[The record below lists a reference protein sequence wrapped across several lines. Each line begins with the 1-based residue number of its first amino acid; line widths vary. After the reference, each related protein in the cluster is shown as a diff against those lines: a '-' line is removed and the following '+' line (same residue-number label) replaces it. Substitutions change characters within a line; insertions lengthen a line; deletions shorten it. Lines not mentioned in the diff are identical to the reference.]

1 MKFEL
6 FCKILTQ
13 HSSGSERVKK
23 QYPNMHKKT
32 MLKYFH
38 SCSQM
43 MSSCKW
49 PLKEI
54 NLPRFS
60 EAYKDFFSKSYF
72 YGFKNAAGEWSFR
85 DYLFP

>member
-1 MKFEL
+1 MNGL
-6 FCKILTQ
+6 RNNT
-13 HSSGSERVKK
+13 
-23 QYPNMHKKT
+23 PNMHEKT

-54 NLPRFS
+54 NLPRFY

-72 YGFKNAAGEWSFR
+72 YGFKNAAGEWFFR

>member
-1 MKFEL
+1 
-6 FCKILTQ
+6 
-13 HSSGSERVKK
+13 
-23 QYPNMHKKT
+23 
-32 MLKYFH
+32 
-38 SCSQM
+38 M

-72 YGFKNAAGEWSFR
+72 YGFKNAAGEWFFR

>member
-1 MKFEL
+1 M
-6 FCKILTQ
+6 
-13 HSSGSERVKK
+13 
-23 QYPNMHKKT
+23 
-32 MLKYFH
+32 ML
-38 SCSQM
+38 
-43 MSSCKW
+43 SCKW

-72 YGFKNAAGEWSFR
+72 YGLKNAAGEWSFR

>member
-1 MKFEL
+1 
-6 FCKILTQ
+6 
-13 HSSGSERVKK
+13 
-23 QYPNMHKKT
+23 
-32 MLKYFH
+32 
-38 SCSQM
+38 M

-72 YGFKNAAGEWSFR
+72 YGLKNAAGEWFFR